1 MLRLL
6 QWCGILQGC
15 KRLKFKKLKF
25 WQYGLVGTFLML
37 WVIETVAVAQPSP
50 NPSTLLQ
57 LKQDIQVTLD
67 TLWVMVASFLVFFMN
82 AGFAM
87 LESGFCR
94 VKNAVNL
101 LTKNLIVFAVATL
114 IFWVLGFG
122 LMFGFGGDW
131 TNLSARDNGFLGLH
145 GFWLQG
151 MDNSPALGAE
161 YRGVYRALS
170 WVGVPLQAKFL
181 FQLVFAGIAT
191 TIVSGAV
198 AERIKFLAFLL
209 FSVAMAGIIYPIVGH
224 WIWGGGWLSQIGFWD
239 FAGSTVVHSVGGWA
253 ALVGA
258 VLLGPR
264 MGKYRESQ
272 SYALPGHNLSIATL
286 GCFILWLGWFGFN
299 PGSTMAAESRAI
311 AHIALTTNIA
321 AAMGGLTATIVS
333 WRYFGKPD
341 LSLIINGILVGLV
354 SITASCRYVNLGAAA
369 VIGLVAGLL
378 MIVAADTFDRF
389 RIDDP
394 VGAVAVHLV
403 GGIWGTIAVGL
414 FAVGP
419 NNTSAFHFVPYTLG
433 PQTGLLISIHFNGL
447 QALLIQLLGIAAVA
461 LFAVITSWAAWW
473 FIKNLVGLRV
483 SPEEELKGL
492 DISEHGM
499 FAYSGFKLKE

>member
-1 MLRLL
+1 MLRFLQCEVKPWIKGIKPWHYCLVVTPLL
-6 QWCGILQGC
+6 LWIIE
-15 KRLKFKKLKF
+15 
-25 WQYGLVGTFLML
+25 VGA
-37 WVIETVAVAQPSP
+37 IAQS
-50 NPSTLLQ
+50 NPDASALLQ
-57 LKQDIQVTLD
+57 LKQNVQVTMD
-67 TLWVMVASFLVFFMN
+67 TLWVMVAGILVFFMN

-94 VKNAVNL
+94 VKNTVNL

-114 IFWVLGFG
+114 IYWVLGFG

-131 TNLSARDNGFLGLH
+131 TNLGATDNGLLGLN
-145 GFWLQG
+145 GFWLHG
-151 MDNSPALGAE
+151 ADNSPAIGAS
-161 YRGVYRALS
+161 YRGVFRALN
-170 WVGVPLQAKFL
+170 WTGVPLQAKFF
-181 FQLVFAGIAT
+181 FQLVFAGTAT

-209 FSVAMAGIIYPIVGH
+209 FSVAMAGVIYPIIGH
-224 WIWGGGWLSQIGFWD
+224 WIWGGGWLGQIGFWD

-264 MGKYRESQ
+264 MGKYKESQ

-286 GCFILWLGWFGFN
+286 GCFVLWLGWFGFN
-299 PGSTMAAESRAI
+299 PGSTMAADPGAI
-311 AHIALTTNIA
+311 AHIALATNIA
-321 AAMGGLTATIVS
+321 AATGGLTATVVS

-354 SITASCRYVNLGAAA
+354 SITASCRYVNLGTAAL
-369 VIGLVAGLL
+369 IGLVAGLIML
-378 MIVAADTFDRF
+378 VAADTFDRF

-414 FAVGP
+414 FAIGP
-419 NNTSAFHFVPYTLG
+419 NNGSAFNFVPYTQG
-433 PQTGLLISIHFNGL
+433 PPTGLLIALNFSGL
-447 QALLIQLLGIAAVA
+447 QALLIQLLGIAAISV
-461 LFAVITSWAAWW
+461 FTVITSWLAWW
-473 FIKNLVGLRV
+473 LIQTLVGLRV
-483 SPEEELKGL
+483 TPEEELKGL

-499 FAYSGFKLKE
+499 IAYSGFKLKE

>member
-1 MLRLL
+1 MLQFLFL
-6 QWCGILQGC
+6 QCGVKQ
-15 KRLKFKKLKF
+15 RLKSLKS
-25 WQYGLVGTFLML
+25 WQYCLVVTPLLL
-37 WVIETVAVAQPSP
+37 WLAQVGAIAQS
-50 NPSTLLQ
+50 NLDASALLQ
-57 LKQDIQVTLD
+57 LKQNIQVTMD
-67 TLWVMVASFLVFFMN
+67 TLWVMVAGMLVFFMN

-94 VKNAVNL
+94 VKNTVNL

-114 IFWVLGFG
+114 IYWVLGFG

-131 TNLSARDNGFLGLH
+131 ANLGARDNGLLGLH

-151 MDNSPALGAE
+151 ADNSPAMGTE
-161 YRGVYRALS
+161 YRGVFRALN
-170 WVGVPLQAKFL
+170 WTGVPLQAKFF
-181 FQLVFAGIAT
+181 FQLVFAGTAT

-224 WIWGGGWLSQIGFWD
+224 WVWGGGWLGQIGFWD

-264 MGKYRESQ
+264 MGKYKESQ

-299 PGSTMAAESRAI
+299 PGSTMAATPGAI
-311 AHIALTTNIA
+311 AHIALATNIA
-321 AAMGGLTATIVS
+321 AATGGLTATIVS

-354 SITASCRYVNLGAAA
+354 SITASCRYVNLGTAAL
-369 VIGLVAGLL
+369 IGLVAGLI

-414 FAVGP
+414 LAVGP
-419 NNTSAFHFVPYTLG
+419 NNTSAFNFVPYTQG
-433 PQTGLLISIHFNGL
+433 PPTGLLIALNFSGL
-447 QALLIQLLGIAAVA
+447 QALLIQLLGIAAVSV
-461 LFAVITSWAAWW
+461 FTVITSWVAWW
-473 FIKNLVGLRV
+473 LITTLVGLRV
-483 SPEEELKGL
+483 TPEEELKGL

-499 FAYSGFKLKE
+499 IAYSGFKLKE